1 MDFMNKKII
10 IGFLYALFLSSC
22 TSCDEDISVDKDINW
37 RNRICGNKLIF
48 DAGVGY
54 PVYKNTVVF
63 HSTPVPWGDI
73 QESIL
78 HGLDIETGE
87 EKWQLTNADFAPK
100 KDLRFYNTFS
110 TYQKDNIFVAS
121 DEVYTPNRP
130 KGEGYIY
137 GIDIE
142 KGKVL
147 WVTAFPEGYYEIG
160 HTIRG
165 SGNYAYVNAVSNH
178 KSSLLKVNIVT
189 GELSTAFDIF
199 SNTDL
204 PEEINALNTR
214 FAGYF
219 LTEIYQNN
227 DGDDMVALG
236 LMPYVP
242 DEPYYNSVL
251 YVYNLTKNKK
261 VYTTT
266 VTTEGSNCW
275 IYELNGK
282 IIVGSYKTAWCYD
295 AFENKKYWEKSVVLN
310 DGIGFG
316 NGNDEILQVL
326 GYDNL
331 ALIFCVDRLVAF
343 DINTGNL
350 RYNVPASHAR
360 AKIADGVIYN
370 EDYDDLVMR
379 DVYTGKILK
388 RYATGI
394 NEEGFARVR
403 PNVVDGKVYIHSGTD
418 AYCIKAWV
426 R

>member
-1 MDFMNKKII
+1 MYKNIVTACFTLLI
-10 IGFLYALFLSSC
+10 LSSC
-22 TSCDEDISVDKDINW
+22 TSCKDQTLLDDNIYWKNRISVNQK
-37 RNRICGNKLIF
+37 IF
-48 DAGVGY
+48 DEGVGY

-63 HSTPVPWGDI
+63 HSTPIPWGDLH
-73 QESIL
+73 ESIL
-78 HGLDIETGE
+78 HGLDTETGK
-87 EKWQLTNADFAPK
+87 EKWRLNNYDFEPK
-100 KDLRFYNTFS
+100 KDLRFINFS
-110 TYQKDNIFVAS
+110 NPYQKENILVAS
-121 DEVYTPNRP
+121 DNVYTPNRP
-130 KGEGYIY
+130 NGERYIF

-165 SGNYAYVNAVSNH
+165 RGKYAYVNAVSNH
-178 KSSLLKVNIVT
+178 KSSLLKVNIET
-189 GELSTAFDIF
+189 GELSTAFDILI
-199 SNTDL
+199 NTDL
-204 PEEINALNTR
+204 PEEINVLNSR

-242 DEPYYNSVL
+242 DEPFYNSVL

-275 IYELNGK
+275 IYHLNGK
-282 IIVGSYKTAWCYD
+282 IIVGSYKTAYCYD
-295 AFENKKYWEKSVVLN
+295 ACENKKYWEKSVVLN
-310 DGIGFG
+310 DGVGFG
-316 NGNDEILQVL
+316 GGNDEILQVL

-343 DINTGNL
+343 DINTGQL
-350 RYNVPASHAR
+350 KYNVPASHAR

-418 AYCIKAWV
+418 AYCIRAWNK
-426 R
+426 